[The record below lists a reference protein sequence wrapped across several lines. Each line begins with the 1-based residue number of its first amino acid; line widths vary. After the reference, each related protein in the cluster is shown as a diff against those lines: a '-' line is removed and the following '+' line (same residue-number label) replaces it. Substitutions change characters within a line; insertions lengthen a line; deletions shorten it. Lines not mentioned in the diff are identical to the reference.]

1 MSPLCDCVIK
11 LMLTSIPPNDLLL
24 KLKQLRNYLENI
36 LMIFISKIGLSL
48 YFYKGLHFG
57 YNALNWSK
65 KLHNINV

>member
-36 LMIFISKIGLSL
+36 LMIFISKIGFLCIFTKAYIL
-48 YFYKGLHFG
+48 DIMH
-57 YNALNWSK
+57 
-65 KLHNINV
+65 